1 MGLDFLALAY
11 MYEIL
16 AYAVGASTLFGIAA
30 PNSGNA
36 GILVKYG
43 TEEQK
48 RKWLL
53 PLIDGDHGVGLLHDR
68 ARPCRIGPAL
78 DRDRGRPRRGRL
90 GYQRPQVVHLQRDR
104 GRLLHRDVPGQRSHR
119 RAWRARADDPDHR
132 ARPTPRA

>member
-36 GILVKYG
+36 SILVKYG

-48 RKWLL
+48 QQVAAPAHRR
-53 PLIDGDHGVGLLHDR
+53 DHGVGLLDDR
-68 ARPCRIGPAL
+68 ARARRVGPAL
-78 DRDRGRPRRGRL
+78 HRDRGGPGRRPL
-90 GYQRPQVVHLQRDR
+90 GHQRPQVVHLQRHR
-104 GRLLHRDVPGQRSHR
+104 RRLLHRDVPGQRS
-119 RAWRARADDPDHR
+119 
-132 ARPTPRA
+132 RPASSGRPAG